1 MNAHTLL
8 TAGNSVLM
16 RRLLLGI
23 ILMFLA
29 SCSTGTDAT
38 PELSH
43 SEVSSLVEVLV
54 NESLPL
60 GDGTRPCSAGG
71 EVTQD
76 VGFPTA
82 DLTYDGCR
90 GISYTGLEFTID
102 GEVTVLSANSFETLL
117 TGLISSWSGTV
128 SWGFGDRTGSC
139 VIDLRRFRMSIV
151 QGSVCGT
158 TIDLSV

>member
-1 MNAHTLL
+1 MNEHTLPI
-8 TAGNSVLM
+8 TGIYVLL
-16 RRLLLGI
+16 RHLLLGI

-38 PELSH
+38 PELLQ
-43 SEVSSLVEVLV
+43 SEVSGLVEVLV
-54 NESLPL
+54 NESLPF

-76 VGFPTA
+76 VGLSIA

-90 GISYTGLEFTID
+90 GISHTGHEFTID
-102 GEVTVLSANSFETLL
+102 GEVTVSFASGFVTLL
-117 TGLISSWSGTV
+117 SGLLSSWSGTV
-128 SWGFGDRTGSC
+128 SWGFGGGTGSC

-151 QGSVCGT
+151 QGSACGT